1 MKALKVG
8 LVFLFIPLAALAAAL
23 PEAMFI
29 LDASGS
35 MAEDAGGR
43 TKMAA
48 AQAVLAQVVPAVAP
62 EVKLGLAAYG
72 HRRENDCTDI
82 EILVPPGTDDRAA
95 VLARIAA
102 MQPQ

>member
-1 MKALKVG
+1 MKALKA
-8 LVFLFIPLAALAAAL
+8 LLLSLCLPLCASAATM

-35 MAEDAGGR
+35 MAEAAGAQ

-82 EILVPPGTDDRAA
+82 
-95 VLARIAA
+95 
-102 MQPQ
+102 